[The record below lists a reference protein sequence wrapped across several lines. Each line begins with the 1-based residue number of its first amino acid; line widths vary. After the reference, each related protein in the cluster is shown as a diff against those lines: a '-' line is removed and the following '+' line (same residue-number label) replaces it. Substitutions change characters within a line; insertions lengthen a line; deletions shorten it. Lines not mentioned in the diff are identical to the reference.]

1 MAIRFAAFDALK
13 YLALIGFISVIYFVT
28 GYLCLVFKVP
38 PSISSAVWPPAGISL
53 AAMLLWGPK
62 IWPGIFLGSFIICAF
77 AFNFSPEYLLVYV
90 AISVG
95 ATLRSLLGFTL
106 IKRFVGLQNSLILDR
121 SIIFFLILG
130 GPVSCIVA
138 PVLGI
143 GSMLFVGILPISDVF
158 VNGVSWWIGDV
169 IGVLVFTPILLSLF
183 AQPQHIWQQRR
194 TSVAVPLLV
203 SFLLVIIIFGYVRQQ
218 EYTQYSQ
225 KLKDQSITLS
235 EAIRNRIINDEHA
248 INAVR
253 LFFQGSDKVDNAEF
267 AFFTTQ
273 TFASFPEIGSISYIS
288 IKSLPLGI
296 VDFNTQLNQAPGT
309 KLNNDVFL
317 KLTDL
322 VKNTNS
328 DTVSDHLDYSDNL
341 IDLFSP
347 VYKNKT
353 LEGVLVT
360 RISIDTLINQAL
372 KKLNTSDCLIT
383 LSTYNKNDLTQKLIY
398 SSALIPQT
406 DAYEQYVLGVTNQ
419 HWILSFYNDPTSY
432 KESINWP
439 IWWVLVSSLL
449 FISLLGAGLLTL
461 TGRYFRTESIVEERT
476 QDLTRAKQIA
486 ETANNAKNEFLAKI
500 SHELRTPLNGILG
513 FTNLLLK
520 RSSISN
526 DDRKKIS
533 IIKRCSD
540 DLLMLISDLLDIAA
554 IEANQFKANIGTF
567 NFDILLSNIIEI
579 FRLQTDQKKL
589 ALIVLN
595 QPIAHDLQG
604 DAKRIRQIIVNLLNN
619 ALKYTSSG
627 TITIMSSYQDNQLQI
642 SVKDTGCGIA
652 ERDQDTIF
660 APFVQVNLFSPTSGD
675 GVGLGLAITKEI
687 VNFMKGS
694 ITVTS
699 KLGEGSTFK
708 VTLPLAKLETNLDVV
723 NLLETTEI
731 KNIPTQSIL
740 IADDN
745 EINLLLLTKMLE
757 MQGYHVEIARNGEQA
772 LEMINSNNY
781 LLGLIDI
788 NMPVMSGIEL
798 VKVLRK
804 QNNHLKVVAI
814 SAYVDTNKKIEAL
827 LAGFDFYLSKPIDQ
841 KQLVQ
846 LISALKK

>member
-28 GYLCLVFKVP
+28 GYLGLVFKVP